1 MGKLDFGAKL
11 VRSIEKIAK
20 EQKAAEKAGDIETAL
35 QKNKELR
42 NAIQAGVNDPAM
54 PRAKPLSDA
63 DIQAFAERMAPQVE
77 GKLTRGKT
85 GAKTVA
91 GKTQKQ
97 FEREK
102 TLPVQRRVLPGQE
115 DPSAP
120 LPYMTMEDQK
130 GGVIIGLSGDPT
142 LARTELSGIDD
153 VLFEKPVTLEGG
165 PRYKNKKKFWASN
178 IAGATNLIGAGR
190 RASEQYGGAPIYA
203 MYQKMPEGFGFAQH
217 YLDSLLQY
225 TRPDQLPKAAREALE
240 DDIRKGFINAQGKR
254 VTFPKFSGFDDL
266 NEVSLATEANSILR
280 KHIADRL
287 EKSQLYG
294 LRPAGDV
301 QFAVTHPELTN
312 LETGASGFKIA
323 ELPLDQ
329 QFTPSSHRTYTED
342 IKGTV
347 LGQTQHPT
355 PYDLIYRDELDLV
368 RKNPKIAEEPFNTL
382 KLLGPRQTIDEQ
394 FINELNEYQ
403 ERMRRLIGKKKGG
416 QVNMAGGGAI
426 SKLAKLLAE
435 LPAGSKAAQEAI
447 AAEMAAREA
456 AEKAAYAAHTL
467 PSEAGKKGLSKAKE
481 ILTPDINKADGGAV
495 DAPDWYAQLGAMLQ
509 NPELTWYD
517 QLGEMLMAE
526 GGAVKMA
533 DGGQTF
539 PLKDPEEEQRRRM
552 MEGSVGGN
560 PMGDVAFS
568 DTSGIDDRSTY
579 QRILSLVKQ
588 KAKEQGREE
597 LLSLK
602 DPSAITDLVNK
613 GLIAENLGGVVDL
626 FSLPFDAVDALLNK
640 ALKTD
645 RRYLSSEQPF
655 GGSESMKRGMEKAGM
670 ATKTERPLMEFTTGV
685 VGPAAVVKAVKTAPK
700 VVAGAKKAGEALA
713 PTVADLL
720 ETQLRKSGMIQDIIK
735 PEGGNWVKDATKKY
749 VDPLRLKLHN
759 ADPAITLSEL
769 EAKYG
774 KEGADEVINAG
785 LYPNIREHSAINNFI
800 DKKLTRYLQN
810 EMGTASDP
818 VRIHADTWQETKQQ
832 LLADKQKQ
840 IDKVMADIQKAQQ
853 ARNVEPEVLTRSQA
867 RLRELEH
874 EKSLIEHRKGLHY
887 DLPQQLFGTPQ
898 RLRGYAGMPQENVAK
913 SQVGKNWE
921 DVTDKTIR
929 NSQYKFQIPF
939 IENDAY
945 VNLKSL
951 DPQEQIAM
959 IRQMNNE
966 SLRKLGG
973 DFAVQNPEAYA
984 YSLDSGYPV
993 SELGFDHLV
1002 DELRGALINDALP
1015 NNLRLTTK
1023 TLDKM
1028 SVPQAVEHVDK
1039 INAWRAAQKAEVN
1052 KARAANA
1059 ATVVHKEYPE
1069 AGMKWVELKI
1079 PEMTENF
1086 KTPDRYEIKKP
1097 TPSSETFAIWDKE
1110 NQQYITSGLGSEEA
1124 AVKHLHQTI
1133 NQSALEDALKYE
1145 GEILQHCV
1153 GGYCPDVLSGKSRI
1167 YSLRDESGR
1176 PHATIEV
1183 QPYAKHDSDFVFYE
1197 LEDKLG
1203 RKPTQEEWDAAMA
1216 AKPHKIKQ
1224 IKGEGNRAPK
1234 EDLQPFVQDF
1244 VKSGDWSQVG
1254 DLQNTGLQQT
1264 KNAPWRKRF
1273 EDAGIDVPNYVSDK
1287 EYENLVKQY
1296 FEKTSTP
1303 IDPKFMQDTY
1313 GIPMKAQ
1320 GGAVRMAK
1328 GGSIKHHKFSKEL
1341 QKYAEGGTIS
1351 DYNTSPDRS
1360 DGGLMILEKN
1370 GYA

>member
-1 MGKLDFGAKL
+1 MPEMSLSEWYKSGGHLPPETSDPIPDAPSFGMRDIFAMSGMPKDKADALAKQFNNKEDANFAIGGSATKSMGKNL
-11 VRSIEKIAK
+11 VRIINDAVKA
-20 EQKAAEKAGDIETAL
+20 QKAAIKDGDIATAL
-35 QKNKELR
+35 AKQNEIKE
-42 NAIQAGVNDPAM
+42 AIKSTVNSPAM

-63 DIQAFAERMAPQVE
+63 QIQAFAERMAPQITGE
-77 GKLTRGKT
+77 LTRGKS
-85 GAKTVA
+85 GATTVA
-91 GKTQKQ
+91 GKTQQQ
-97 FEREK
+97 FQREK
-102 TLPVQRRVLPGQE
+102 TLPIDRTVLQGAK
-115 DPSAP
+115 DPMAP
-120 LPYMTMEDQK
+120 LPEMTLEQQK
-130 GGVIIGLSGDPT
+130 GGVLLGLPGDPT
-142 LARTELSGIDD
+142 LARMQLSGIGD
-153 VLFEKPVTLEGG
+153 VAFERPVTLYGG
-165 PRYKNKKKFWASN
+165 PRYGDDEKLWASN
-178 IAGATNLIGAGR
+178 IAGASNLVGAGR
-190 RASEQYGGAPIYA
+190 RASQQYGGAPVYA
-203 MYQKMPEGFGFAQH
+203 SFMKMPEGFGFAHH

-225 TRPDQLPKAAREALE
+225 TRPDQLPKAAKLALE
-240 DDIRKGFINAQGKR
+240 EDIRKGFKDGKKKYE
-254 VTFPKFSGFDDL
+254 FPEFAGFDDL
-266 NEVSLATEANSILR
+266 GAVSEQALRNSKLR
-280 KHIADRL
+280 GHIADRL
-287 EKSQLYG
+287 EKSKLYG

-301 QFAVTHPELTN
+301 EFAVTHPELTN
-312 LETGASGFKIA
+312 IETGAGGFTIG
-323 ELPLDQ
+323 ELPLNQ
-329 QFTPSSHRTYTED
+329 PFSASAHPTYTHD
-342 IKGTV
+342 IPGKV
-347 LGQTQHPT
+347 LGQTRNPT
-355 PYDLIYRDELDLV
+355 PYDLLYRDQLEMV
-368 RKNPKIAEEPFNTL
+368 KKNPVIADEPFGTV
-382 KLLGPRQTIDEQ
+382 KLLGARQKIDEQ
-394 FINELNEYQ
+394 LINEINEYQ
-403 ERMRRLIGKKKGG
+403 ERLRQLTGKKEGG
-416 QVNMAGGGAI
+416 LI
-426 SKLAKLLAE
+426 E
-435 LPAGSKAAQEAI
+435 
-447 AAEMAAREA
+447 
-456 AEKAAYAAHTL
+456 
-467 PSEAGKKGLSKAKE
+467 
-481 ILTPDINKADGGAV
+481 
-495 DAPDWYAQLGAMLQ
+495 
-509 NPELTWYD
+509 
-517 QLGEMLMAE
+517 MAE
-526 GGAVKMA
+526 GGQAFPLQDEFQAEMERRRKRPRTRAGVPVDDTNVIGGAATGLMNTLAGGLRGRFIGTVGVPGDIVEGMSDLEGALPVMERKA
-533 DGGQTF
+533 KGQTF
-539 PLKDPEEEQRRRM
+539 PQTYKAPAPFRLPT
-552 MEGSVGGN
+552 ME
-560 PMGDVAFS
+560 DL
-568 DTSGIDDRSTY
+568 DTM
-579 QRILSLVKQ
+579 L
-588 KAKEQGREE
+588 
-597 LLSLK
+597 
-602 DPSAITDLVNK
+602 PSAGDSQEAK
-613 GLIAENLGGVVDL
+613 IAQQLGQFMPL
-626 FSLPFDAVDALLNK
+626 
-640 ALKTD
+640 T
-645 RRYLSSEQPF
+645 
-655 GGSESMKRGMEKAGM
+655 GSELAPAGRAM
-670 ATKTERPLMEFTTGV
+670 V
-685 VGPAAVVKAVKTAPK
+685 S
-700 VVAGAKKAGEALA
+700 GAKKAGSALTPALA
-713 PTVADLL
+713 DMMEA
-720 ETQLRKSGMIQDIIK
+720 ELRKSGMIQDIIK

-749 VDPLRLKLHN
+749 VDSLRIKLHN

-769 EAKYG
+769 ETKYG
-774 KEGADEVINAG
+774 KEGADEVISAG

-810 EMGTASDP
+810 EMGSASDP
-818 VRIHADTWQETKQQ
+818 VRLQADTWQGTKQQ

-945 VNLKSL
+945 VSLKSL

-1086 KTPDRYEIKKP
+1086 KAPDRYEIKKP

-1124 AVKHLHQTI
+1124 AIKHLHQTI
-1133 NQSALEDALKYE
+1133 NQGALEDALKYE

-1153 GGYCPDVLSGKSRI
+1153 GGYCPDVISGKSRI

-1176 PHATIEV
+1176 PHATVEV
-1183 QPYAKHDSDFVFYE
+1183 QPKDMVFSDLVNHLGGNEELANDYLARGWQKRQQSMDDKSPLAYAM
-1197 LEDKLG
+1197 
-1203 RKPTQEEWDAAMA
+1203 EEAQV
-1216 AKPHKIKQ
+1216 PNLQKIKQ

-1273 EDAGIDVPNYVSDK
+1273 EDAGIDVPNFVSDK

-1303 IDPKFMQDTY
+1303 VDPKFMQDTY

-1320 GGAVRMAK
+1320 GGTVRMAK
-1328 GGSIKHHKFSKEL
+1328 GGSAKSSKTLSEWYL
-1341 QKYAEGGTIS
+1341 SGGHL
-1351 DYNTSPDRS
+1351 PR
-1360 DGGLMILEKN
+1360 
-1370 GYA
+1370 

>member
-1 MGKLDFGAKL
+1 MPEMSLSEWYKSGGHLPPETSDPIPDAPSFGMRDIFAMSGMPRDKADALANQYKPAVKMKDGGSASLKDSVSRIDLAPYGLRHSGEGAKGNGYFGPM
-11 VRSIEKIAK
+11 RGRE
-20 EQKAAEKAGDIETAL
+20 
-35 QKNKELR
+35 
-42 NAIQAGVNDPAM
+42 GV
-54 PRAKPLSDA
+54 
-63 DIQAFAERMAPQVE
+63 V
-77 GKLTRGKT
+77 
-85 GAKTVA
+85 
-91 GKTQKQ
+91 
-97 FEREK
+97 
-102 TLPVQRRVLPGQE
+102 
-115 DPSAP
+115 
-120 LPYMTMEDQK
+120 
-130 GGVIIGLSGDPT
+130 
-142 LARTELSGIDD
+142 TELSAEDD
-153 VLFEKPVTLEGG
+153 DGEYPLVVPTLTREELDHLLSGGEPTEMIYNKARSYAEK
-165 PRYKNKKKFWASN
+165 RK
-178 IAGATNLIGAGR
+178 GAGKSPF
-190 RASEQYGGAPIYA
+190 ADPSELRYP
-203 MYQKMPEGFGFAQH
+203 MPEDNYA
-217 YLDSLLQY
+217 
-225 TRPDQLPKAAREALE
+225 
-240 DDIRKGFINAQGKR
+240 
-254 VTFPKFSGFDDL
+254 
-266 NEVSLATEANSILR
+266 
-280 KHIADRL
+280 
-287 EKSQLYG
+287 
-294 LRPAGDV
+294 
-301 QFAVTHPELTN
+301 
-312 LETGASGFKIA
+312 
-323 ELPLDQ
+323 
-329 QFTPSSHRTYTED
+329 
-342 IKGTV
+342 
-347 LGQTQHPT
+347 
-355 PYDLIYRDELDLV
+355 
-368 RKNPKIAEEPFNTL
+368 
-382 KLLGPRQTIDEQ
+382 
-394 FINELNEYQ
+394 
-403 ERMRRLIGKKKGG
+403 
-416 QVNMAGGGAI
+416 AGG
-426 SKLAKLLAE
+426 LAE
-435 LPAGSKAAQEAI
+435 
-447 AAEMAAREA
+447 
-456 AEKAAYAAHTL
+456 
-467 PSEAGKKGLSKAKE
+467 
-481 ILTPDINKADGGAV
+481 
-495 DAPDWYAQLGAMLQ
+495 
-509 NPELTWYD
+509 
-517 QLGEMLMAE
+517 
-526 GGAVKMA
+526 
-533 DGGQTF
+533 GGQTF
-539 PLKDPEEEQRRRM
+539 PLKDDFAAEMERRRNRPRTRAGVPV
-552 MEGSVGGN
+552 EDTNVLGGALGGLGEMFQGAARGYGATMLGGPADILN
-560 PMGDVAFS
+560 LVDLPKVMTGESYQIPYDSEYFKEKLPFAPTTQTGKVAQELGGFVP
-568 DTSGIDDRSTY
+568 IDPSK
-579 QRILSLVKQ
+579 LVK
-588 KAKEQGREE
+588 A
-597 LLSLK
+597 
-602 DPSAITDLVNK
+602 
-613 GLIAENLGGVVDL
+613 GV
-626 FSLPFDAVDALLNK
+626 
-640 ALKTD
+640 T
-645 RRYLSSEQPF
+645 
-655 GGSESMKRGMEKAGM
+655 
-670 ATKTERPLMEFTTGV
+670 
-685 VGPAAVVKAVKTAPK
+685 
-700 VVAGAKKAGEALA
+700 GAKKAGSALTPALA
-713 PTVADLL
+713 DMMEA
-720 ETQLRKSGMIQDIIK
+720 ELRRSGMIQDIIK

-769 EAKYG
+769 ETKYG
-774 KEGADEVINAG
+774 KEGADEVISAG

-810 EMGTASDP
+810 EMGSASDP
-818 VRIHADTWQETKQQ
+818 VRLQADTWQGTKQQ

-945 VNLKSL
+945 VSLKSL

-1124 AVKHLHQTI
+1124 AIKHLHQTI
-1133 NQSALEDALKYE
+1133 NQGALEDALKYE

-1153 GGYCPDVLSGKSRI
+1153 GGYCPDVISGKSRI

-1176 PHATIEV
+1176 PHATVEV
-1183 QPYAKHDSDFVFYE
+1183 QPKDMGFSDLVNHLGGNEELANDYLARGWQKRQQSMDDKSPLAYAM
-1197 LEDKLG
+1197 
-1203 RKPTQEEWDAAMA
+1203 EEAQV
-1216 AKPHKIKQ
+1216 PNLQKIKQ

-1273 EDAGIDVPNYVSDK
+1273 EDAGIDVPNFVSDK

-1303 IDPKFMQDTY
+1303 VDPKFMQDTY

-1320 GGAVRMAK
+1320 GGTVRMAK
-1328 GGSIKHHKFSKEL
+1328 GGSAKSSKTLSEWYL
-1341 QKYAEGGTIS
+1341 SGGHL
-1351 DYNTSPDRS
+1351 PR
-1360 DGGLMILEKN
+1360 
-1370 GYA
+1370 